1 MKKHIVVST
10 NKDKGYTLLIRL
22 DTTGAPVVCQ
32 PFVVAWCYNDE
43 TDDWLA
49 GHYFDSIEAAVA
61 FLHS

>member
-1 MKKHIVVST
+1 MKKHIVVGV
-10 NKDKGYTLLIRL
+10 NKDKGYTLLVRL
-22 DTTGAPVVCQ
+22 DTTGVPVKCC

-49 GHYFDSIEAAVA
+49 GHYFENIEAAVA